1 MWGAEEPLP
10 AGGSCLLGA
19 INLSEFVLSPFT
31 ENAAFDIPEFKKAV
45 RIAIR
50 ALNDVL
56 DEGLE
61 LHPLE
66 IQRKTVKEWRQIGLK
81 IA

>member
-1 MWGAEEPLP
+1 MVWGAEEPLP
-10 AGGSCLLGA
+10 VGGSCLLGSF
-19 INLSEFVLSPFT
+19 NLSAYVENNRFKFGEF
-31 ENAAFDIPEFKKAV
+31 ERDIKVVVKGM
-45 RIAIR
+45 
-50 ALNDVL
+50 NDVL

>member
-1 MWGAEEPLP
+1 M
-10 AGGSCLLGA
+10 LGA

-31 ENAAFDIPEFKKAV
+31 KDATFDIYEFKDAV
-45 RIAIR
+45 RIAVR

-66 IQRKTVKEWRQIGLK
+66 IQRKTVSEWRQIGLK

>member
-1 MWGAEEPLP
+1 M
-10 AGGSCLLGA
+10 
-19 INLSEFVLSPFT
+19 NLSEYVESEFT
-31 ENAAFDIPEFKKAV
+31 EDVWFDLAKFKQDV

-66 IQRKTVKEWRQIGLK
+66 IQRKTVSEWRQIGLK

>member
-1 MWGAEEPLP
+1 M
-10 AGGSCLLGA
+10 
-19 INLSEFVLSPFT
+19 
-31 ENAAFDIPEFKKAV
+31 PEFKKAV
-45 RIAIR
+45 RTAVR

-66 IQRKTVKEWRQIGLK
+66 IQRKTVSEWRQIGLK

>member
-1 MWGAEEPLP
+1 M
-10 AGGSCLLGA
+10 
-19 INLSEFVLSPFT
+19 ISPFT
-31 ENAAFDIPEFKKAV
+31 ENASFDLLEFDKAV
-45 RIAIR
+45 RIAVR

-66 IQRKTVKEWRQIGLK
+66 IQRKTVSEWRQIGLK

>member
-19 INLSEFVLSPFT
+19 INLSEFVEAPFT
-31 ENAAFDIPEFKKAV
+31 EEAIFNTGEFKKAV
-45 RIAIR
+45 RIAVR